1 MLEQIMKS
9 LELPMTKTVTT
20 LETFGNT
27 AAASIPLTL
36 QKAWETG
43 RLEPGARVMLC
54 GFGGGL
60 SWGAALFD
68 W

>member
-1 MLEQIMKS
+1 MKS
-9 LELPMTKTVTT
+9 LELPMEQDGHHRRD
-20 LETFGNT
+20 LRQHGGGQHPAD
-27 AAASIPLTL
+27 AAEGLG
-36 QKAWETG
+36 G
-43 RLEPGARVMLC
+43 RAACGPGARVMLC